1 MEIGEVQWPIP
12 ARMLIPPLA
21 NLGFEGETLL
31 MREVTVPSDYQ
42 GQTLEFS
49 SLAQWLV
56 CREVCIPG
64 EANLSLRVAVDAD
77 AALRDGDLAAY
88 AEKVAEAQSLI
99 GRAAAVISAE
109 AGG

>member
-1 MEIGEVQWPIP
+1 MVPGVVVPEEV
-12 ARMLIPPLA
+12 AALI
-21 NLGFEGETLL
+21 
-31 MREVTVPSDYQ
+31 
-42 GQTLEFS
+42 
-49 SLAQWLV
+49 
-56 CREVCIPG
+56 
-64 EANLSLRVAVDAD
+64 EAAEQALVDAD